1 MPRPAEFDA
10 TEVVHQAM
18 EVFWAQGYTATSI
31 QDLVD
36 STGVLR
42 GSLYHTFSDKHR
54 LYVLA
59 LARYGELA
67 LRRANEIL
75 AQPGSPIDGIRQ
87 VLMDIVDEPPQSR
100 SRGSMLCNAIA
111 EVTPQDT
118 EISQVIQSITVQLKA
133 LIQAALDGAK
143 NEDILDARKNS
154 AALASYLVSSL
165 QGLCVTAK
173 AGAPRDEL
181 ENIVDVT
188 MSALR

>member
-1 MPRPAEFDA
+1 MPRPTEFDA
-10 TEVVHQAM
+10 NAVVHQAM
-18 EVFWAQGYTATSI
+18 EVFWTQGYTATSI

-42 GSLYHTFSDKHR
+42 GSLYHTFSDKHT
-54 LYVLA
+54 LYVQA
-59 LARYGELA
+59 LTRYGEIA

-75 AQPGSPIDGIRQ
+75 AQPGSHIDGIRQ
-87 VLMDIVDEPPQSR
+87 ILMDIVDEPPQSR

-111 EVTPQDT
+111 EVVPQDT
-118 EISQVIQSITVQLKA
+118 EIAQVIQGITVQLKV
-133 LIQAALDGAK
+133 LIQAALDEAK
-143 NEDILDARKNS
+143 HEQMLDARKNT
-154 AALASYLVSSL
+154 AMLATYLVSSL

-181 ENIVDVT
+181 EDIVDVT

>member
-1 MPRPAEFDA
+1 MPRPTEFDA
-10 TEVVHQAM
+10 AEVVHQAM

-42 GSLYHTFSDKHR
+42 GSLYHTFSDKHT
-54 LYVLA
+54 LYVQTLT
-59 LARYGELA
+59 RYGEIA
-67 LRRANEIL
+67 LRRADDIL
-75 AQPGSPIDGIRQ
+75 AQSENPMDGVRQ
-87 VLMDIVDEPPQSR
+87 ILMDIVDEPLQSR

-111 EVTPQDT
+111 EVVPQDT
-118 EISQVIQSITVQLKA
+118 DVAQVIQRITAQLKM
-133 LIQAALDGAK
+133 LIQTALDGAK
-143 NEDILDARKNS
+143 SEKMLDARKNT
-154 AALASYLVSSL
+154 AVLANYLVSSL

-181 ENIVDVT
+181 EDIVDVT